1 MYTVKFGELEFPVA
15 PEKLETKI
23 NNGNE
28 TMRLISGLEI
38 NIPKLPGL
46 TEYSFTLLLP
56 STRYPFAHYP
66 QGFQP
71 PDYYLGMLKFLKQ
84 NKTPF
89 PFQMLRQLPDGKES
103 YKTEMTVLLE
113 DYQITDDVN
122 QGFDVTVDVNLK
134 EYREYQTVSFT
145 VVEDAE
151 NKTVSL
157 VKKEQRPAKAPAPA
171 HTVKPG
177 ETLWSICKTELGDG
191 SRYSEIAK
199 KNGIAN
205 PNEIIPGQV
214 IRLA

>member
-1 MYTVKFGELEFPVA
+1 MYLIQFDDLVFPVA

-56 STRYPFAHYP
+56 AAKYPFAYYP

-71 PDYYLGMLKFLKQ
+71 PDYYLKKLETVKRE
-84 NKTPF
+84 KTPF
-89 PFQMLRQLPDGKES
+89 LFRMQRQFPGGKES
-103 YKTEMTVLLE
+103 YNTEMTVLLE

-134 EYREYQTVSFT
+134 EYREYQTGGVT
-145 VVEDAE
+145 ITETALGGLATAMPQ
-151 NKTVSL
+151 K
-157 VKKEQRPAKAPAPA
+157 QRPSKAPAA
-171 HTVKPG
+171 THTVKPG